1 VAVPVTGRSGTVVA
15 ALAMSGPTLRFTE
28 DRVAEFAADLRLAAA
43 RMSERGFDHP
53 LGPAT

>member
-1 VAVPVTGRSGTVVA
+1 
-15 ALAMSGPTLRFTE
+15 MSGPTLRFSAE
-28 DRVAEFAADLRLAAA
+28 RVAEFAADLKLAAA